1 MGKIKNCFLVAIFFL
16 FLLDLG
22 FCQTVILKTGQK
34 VEGKII
40 EQTDKYVKLEFQGVE
55 LTFYDDE
62 ISSIEQT
69 SLDGAK
75 TMTPQME
82 LLYKAYS
89 SAVNSRKTPAKEPV
103 AAVKKPAEEAAQQA
117 LQEGLSA
124 AQPVFTGQGSM
135 PANFPV
141 DLSVLPL
148 EYQEK
153 IKSSLAQLQAG
164 KTLPVEDSK

>member
-1 MGKIKNCFLVAIFFL
+1 MGKIKNCFLGAIFFL

-82 LLYKAYS
+82 LLYKAYTA
-89 SAVNSRKTPAKEPV
+89 AVNSRKTPAKEPV
-103 AAVKKPAEEAAQQA
+103 AVVKKSVEEAAQQA
-117 LQEGLSA
+117 PPGGSA
-124 AQPVFTGQGSM
+124 PQPAFTGQGPM